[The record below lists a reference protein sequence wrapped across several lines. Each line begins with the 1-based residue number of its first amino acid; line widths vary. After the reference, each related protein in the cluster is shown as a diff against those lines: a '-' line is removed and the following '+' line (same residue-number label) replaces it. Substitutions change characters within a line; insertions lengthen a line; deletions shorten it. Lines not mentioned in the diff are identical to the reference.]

1 MGYAA
6 VAVERR
12 AGSQTS
18 HYIAVYRMY
27 RNHFDIAARSN
38 PSKYIRWYPQ
48 KPSTTELTALAQQLS
63 RERGA
68 PFTVHP
74 ASYQTVRTPTPGW
87 SMQYG
92 TTSPP
97 QQTIQKDPS
106 RVTDVPG
113 DDSVFNKT
121 IIEPAIH
128 ASAQRHGV
136 TLTPDQADDLIWLV
150 GYHSLYDKRGIEAAR
165 PENISQSVQKES
177 KYTLIPGYIPE
188 KLSGIDKNGQPVEL
202 DTRTYYANGVAVWTR
217 GHLGKIHPYL
227 GVDDRGLSDK
237 MYQAA
242 DPLNRHYLLGIGD
255 DIGVSI
261 AAYAPD
267 TETILLNLQAANSM
281 YMHALDYIRQ
291 NNIVPQSPEKE
302 EIEKQLALDI
312 AGIFA
317 GRIVN
322 HELVHHMQRVGEM
335 MKDFLM
341 SEKAQNKL
349 RELKE
354 AIFEEFENRGLTP
367 PSEKNIEDLFNEKF
381 AEILNW
387 VTDSS
392 INALPSVNPMPAGV
406 YPKSLGLKSPRDPE
420 TLMAQMIDRINPKQI
435 AEEWAKEQQ
444 QSGQQGGQQSGQ
456 QGGQQGDQQGGG
468 GGKFD
473 PNRLFT
479 DAIRRMNQKQPR
491 GLGGDPGGGGTG
503 GDPIGTNDILS
514 IDQMRRTIEKDLKDA
529 GVNDKIA
536 AQAAASAVRNH
547 QAKWFG
553 SGMTSDET
561 PITIRRP
568 VVRRNPVLDELLR
581 HISNH
586 VTDVPPGA
594 EMGSVPSYSGI
605 NWAREVAQMNLPNRR
620 VFPTERKLYTRPVVV
635 MVDTSGSQL
644 NDEDLQKAVDSIY
657 SILSKHRGQ
666 QVYVGHWSDGM
677 TPATIHKP
685 IILEGGRS
693 SKEHIKRALQSV
705 QSGGKHLSSSLH
717 HLSQAINKGRVV
729 VNNQRLS
736 APEWGKLRNRRPSAL
751 LVITDGHIGSDDAEA
766 VASDRYLMHRDFD
779 EDAPLPPMFVL
790 YTHDMPNTLRE
801 HLDAIPHCRHRHAY
815 VGDRGDTE

>member
-48 KPSTTELTALAQQLS
+48 KPSTTELTTLAQQLS

-68 PFTVHP
+68 PFSVHP
-74 ASYQTVRTPTPGW
+74 ASYQTIRTPASGW

-97 QQTIQKDPS
+97 QQTISKDPS

-113 DDSVFNKT
+113 DKSVFNKT
-121 IIEPAIH
+121 IVEPAIH
-128 ASAQRHGV
+128 ASAQRYGV

-177 KYTLIPGYIPE
+177 KYTLMPSYLPE
-188 KLSGIDKNGQPVEL
+188 TLSTIDENGQPVEL
-202 DTRTYYANGVAVWTR
+202 DTRTYYTNGVAVWTR

-242 DPLNRHYLLGIGD
+242 EPLNRHYLLGIGGD
-255 DIGVSI
+255 TDVSI

-281 YMHALDYIRQ
+281 YMHALDYTRQ
-291 NNIVPQSPEKE
+291 NNIVPQSPDKE

-317 GRIVN
+317 GRTIN

-335 MKDFLM
+335 MKDFFM

-354 AIFEEFENRGLTP
+354 AIFEEFQNRGLTP
-367 PSEKNIEDLFNEKF
+367 PSEKNIEDLFREKF

-392 INALPSVNPMPAGV
+392 INALPSVNPMPVGV

-420 TLMAQMIDRINPKQI
+420 TLMAQMIDRIEPKKI
-435 AEEWAKEQQ
+435 AEEWANEQ
-444 QSGQQGGQQSGQ
+444 QQSGQ

-514 IDQMRRTIEKDLKDA
+514 IDQMRRTIEKDLKNA

-536 AQAAASAVRNH
+536 EQAAASAVRNH

-553 SGMTSDET
+553 SGMTTGET
-561 PITIRRP
+561 QIDFRP
-568 VVRRNPVLDELLR
+568 PAVRRNPVLDELLE
-581 HISNH
+581 HMSEH

-594 EMGSVPSYSGI
+594 SAGSVPSYSRM
-605 NWAREVAQMNLPNRR
+605 NWEREVAQMNLPNRR
-620 VFPTERKLYTRPVVV
+620 VFPTERELYTRPVVV

-644 NDEDLQKAVDSIY
+644 NDEDLQKAVDTIY
-657 SILSKHRGQ
+657 STLSKHRGQ
-666 QVYVGHWSDGM
+666 QVYVGHWADGM
-677 TPATIHKP
+677 TPATIREP
-685 IILEGGRS
+685 IILEGGQS
-693 SKEHIKRALQSV
+693 SKEDIKKALQSV
-705 QSGGKHLSSSLH
+705 QSGGKHLSSSLE
-717 HLSQAINKGRVV
+717 HLRQAINYGSVDV
-729 VNNQRLS
+729 DNQRVR
-736 APEWGKLRNRRPSAL
+736 APDWEELGKRRPSAL
-751 LVITDGHIGSDDAEA
+751 LVITDGHISSDDAEA
-766 VASDRYLMHRDFD
+766 VASSTDLMSNDFD
-779 EDAPLPPMFVL
+779 KHAELPPMFVL
-790 YTHDMPNTLRE
+790 YTHDNPNTLRA
-801 HLDAIPHCRHRHAY
+801 HLDAIPHFQYRHAY
-815 VGDRGDTE
+815 VGNRGDRE